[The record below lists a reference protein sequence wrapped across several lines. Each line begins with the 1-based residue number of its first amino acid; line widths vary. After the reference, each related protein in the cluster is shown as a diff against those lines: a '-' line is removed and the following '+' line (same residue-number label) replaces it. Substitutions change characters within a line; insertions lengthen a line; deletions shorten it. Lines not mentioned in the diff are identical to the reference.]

1 MSLYLSKTQ
10 FVDSRTS
17 LSSVDLAGSAIKDL
31 NAVSLSASM
40 PAITGQTYAYAR
52 IGVKIAGVEDLIFSP
67 VQKVQP

>member
-1 MSLYLSKTQ
+1 
-10 FVDSRTS
+10 

-31 NAVSLSASM
+31 NAVSLSANM

-52 IGVKIAGVEDLIFSP
+52 IGVKIAGIEDLIFSP